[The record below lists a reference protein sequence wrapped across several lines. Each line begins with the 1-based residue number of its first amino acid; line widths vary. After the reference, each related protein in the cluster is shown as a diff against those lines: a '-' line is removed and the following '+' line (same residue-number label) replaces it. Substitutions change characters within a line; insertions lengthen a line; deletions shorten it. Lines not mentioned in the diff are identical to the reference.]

1 MRRDGSEEPDEPVRS
16 EPTAAAGGP
25 GDEVSGVTPEDR
37 LHLREL
43 QKERRSRVVKAIIAL
58 VLAVLLIIFII
69 ANSQPETVDFVFFE
83 REVGLIWIMFGC
95 AVLGGLV
102 GFLIGKPGK
111 QVRLHRRPKE
121 SPEPKGR

>member
-1 MRRDGSEEPDEPVRS
+1 MRREGSDEPPARS
-16 EPTAAAGGP
+16 EPPAVAGGP
-25 GDEVSGVTPEDR
+25 GEEVIGVTPEDR

-43 QKERRSRVVKAIIAL
+43 QKERRSRVVKALVAL

-69 ANSQPETVDFVFFE
+69 ANSQLETVDFVFFE

-121 SPEPKGR
+121 PPEPKSR

>member
-1 MRRDGSEEPDEPVRS
+1 MHREGSDEPPARS
-16 EPTAAAGGP
+16 EPAAIAGGP
-25 GDEVSGVTPEDR
+25 GEEVSGVTPEDR

-43 QKERRSRVVKAIIAL
+43 QKERRSRVVKALVAL

-69 ANSQPETVDFVFFE
+69 ANSQPETVNFVFFE

-111 QVRLHRRPKE
+111 QVRLHRRPKK
-121 SPEPKGR
+121 PPDPKGR

>member
-1 MRRDGSEEPDEPVRS
+1 MRRDGSDESPDRS
-16 EPTAAAGGP
+16 EPTAPAGGREV
-25 GDEVSGVTPEDR
+25 EVSGVTPEDR

-43 QKERRSRVVKAIIAL
+43 QKERRSRVVKALAAL

-69 ANSQPETVDFVFFE
+69 ANSQPEPVSFVFFE
-83 REVGLIWIMFGC
+83 REVPLIWVMFGC

-121 SPEPKGR
+121 PPEPKAR